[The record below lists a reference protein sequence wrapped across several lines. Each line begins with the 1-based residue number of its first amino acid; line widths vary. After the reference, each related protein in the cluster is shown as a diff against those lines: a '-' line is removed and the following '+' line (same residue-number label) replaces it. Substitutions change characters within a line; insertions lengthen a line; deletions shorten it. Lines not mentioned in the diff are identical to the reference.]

1 MAIKK
6 DVLERV
12 RKDKKLLAEH
22 GITSE
27 ELDRVAKVEMFG
39 TLKSIDDVLFIVE
52 LTRHYRSRP

>member
-12 RKDKKLLAEH
+12 RKDNKLLADH
-22 GITSE
+22 RITSE

-39 TLKSIDDVLFIVE
+39 TLKSVEDVLFIVE
-52 LTRHYRSRP
+52 LTRHYRSQP